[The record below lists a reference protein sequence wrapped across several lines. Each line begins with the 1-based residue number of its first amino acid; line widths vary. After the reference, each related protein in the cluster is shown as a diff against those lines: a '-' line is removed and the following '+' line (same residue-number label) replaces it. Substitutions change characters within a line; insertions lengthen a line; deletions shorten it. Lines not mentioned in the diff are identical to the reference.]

1 MRKRIRQ
8 TDSFKMAL
16 EFGNLR
22 EQYEDFLVKR
32 DQLQK
37 EANSIQ
43 ISYNKEFGD
52 LMLQAFEIKIACIRE
67 KKRIGFAQA
76 MVNRGESVDTD
87 AVNALSDGEMTHY
100 YMELKKM
107 ASEMQRAKK
116 CKTASDYE
124 FEQSKAIYRRL
135 AKMMHPDV
143 HPEAMEIPELAD
155 LWEQIR
161 GAYLAN
167 DPVKLEELEVLAAH
181 LLSKHGI
188 AEYNVEIA
196 DIEDKIAGLEKQIN
210 MIIESEPY
218 TLGDLLCDED
228 RVQEKKYQMTAEIR
242 EYASYYQ
249 ELQEIFAG
257 LLSKGGFT
265 LRWQMN

>member
-1 MRKRIRQ
+1 MRKRQ
-8 TDSFKMAL
+8 TSSFKMAL
-16 EFGNLR
+16 EFDNMR
-22 EQYEDFLVKR
+22 EQYEDLLVKR

-37 EANSIQ
+37 EANSIR
-43 ISYNKEFGD
+43 ISYNQEFGD
-52 LMLQAFEIKIACIRE
+52 LLLQAVEMKIACIRE
-67 KKRIGFAQA
+67 KKRIGYAQA

-100 YMELKKM
+100 YMELKEM

-143 HPEAMEIPELAD
+143 HPEAMEISELAD

-161 GAYLAN
+161 GAYLSN
-167 DPVKLEELEVLAAH
+167 NPMKLEELEVLAGRF
-181 LLSKHGI
+181 LSKYGI
-188 AEYNVEIA
+188 AEYNVEIV
-196 DIEDKIAGLEKQIN
+196 DIENKIAGLEKQIN
-210 MIIESEPY
+210 TIIGSEPY
-218 TLGDLLCDED
+218 TFNDLLCDEG
-228 RVQEKKYQMTAEIR
+228 RVQAKKNQLTAEIR

>member
-1 MRKRIRQ
+1 MRKRQ
-8 TDSFKMAL
+8 TSSFKMAL
-16 EFGNLR
+16 EFDNMR
-22 EQYEDFLVKR
+22 EQYEDLLVKR

-37 EANSIQ
+37 EANSIR
-43 ISYNKEFGD
+43 ISYNQEFGD
-52 LMLQAFEIKIACIRE
+52 LLLQAFEMKIACIRE
-67 KKRIGFAQA
+67 KKRIGYAQA

-100 YMELKKM
+100 YMELKEM

-143 HPEAMEIPELAD
+143 HPEAMEISELAD

-161 GAYLAN
+161 GAYLSN
-167 DPVKLEELEVLAAH
+167 NPMKLEELEVLAGRF
-181 LLSKHGI
+181 LSKYGI
-188 AEYNVEIA
+188 AEYNVEIV
-196 DIEDKIAGLEKQIN
+196 DIENKIAGLEKQIN
-210 MIIESEPY
+210 TIIGSEPY
-218 TLGDLLCDED
+218 TFNDLLCDEG
-228 RVQEKKYQMTAEIR
+228 RVQAKKNQLTAEIR